1 MGMRGSLKRDTDS
14 EQVHANID
22 LDVILEEEP
31 NEASVAAGD
40 RAGATAIDKPEEVFH
55 VIEHFCQLRRRLH
68 LFGRDSTLRPGWV
81 TVGPECGLSTFDPD
95 LYARYLATDL
105 LDYDPECR
113 RLADEIERARP
124 KSPSRLPPPQQS
136 TAAPAGA
143 ASASKSKPAASGGSA
158 AAASAGSV
166 LSVRNPPRAPASPN
180 PSRGPPLHRFP
191 GDLSAGGRLLPPP
204 ALMRTPS
211 PLRAASPMLHQPP
224 LPALQVPVFLSSD
237 GTTYLLP
244 PTALGALRAAGP
256 PLVHAGGAMH
266 QFGLPALPPGSS
278 AGALLRPP
286 HPSLLGAR
294 PPLLP
299 TPAAHAAQQQQ
310 QQPQTGG
317 EEQSQRAPT
326 IGSLSA
332 FHLPLAKPNF
342 SPHS

>member
-1 MGMRGSLKRDTDS
+1 MGMRGSLKRDADS

-31 NEASVAAGD
+31 IEAVAAGD
-40 RAGATAIDKPEEVFH
+40 RAGATAIDKPEEIFH

-95 LYARYLATDL
+95 LYARYLATDP

-124 KSPSRLPPPQQS
+124 KSPSRLPPQQQA
-136 TAAPAGA
+136 TAEAGA
-143 ASASKSKPAASGGSA
+143 ASASSSKPAASAAASRGSA
-158 AAASAGSV
+158 AAAFAGSV
-166 LSVRNPPRAPASPN
+166 LSVRNPLRTPASPN
-180 PSRGPPLHRFP
+180 PSRGPPLHRSP
-191 GDLSAGGRLLPPP
+191 GDLSAGGGLLPSA
-204 ALMRTPS
+204 ALMRMTS
-211 PLRAASPMLHQPP
+211 RLRAASPMLHQPP
-224 LPALQVPVFLSSD
+224 MPALQVPVFLSSD

-256 PLVHAGGAMH
+256 PLVHAGGTMH

-299 TPAAHAAQQQQ
+299 TPATQAAQQQ
-310 QQPQTGG
+310 QTGG
-317 EEQSQRAPT
+317 EEQPQRAPT
-326 IGSLSA
+326 IGSLPA
-332 FHLPLAKPNF
+332 FHLPLAKQNV